1 MCTITFSKSHRS
13 TDITAD
19 SLWKSLFNR
28 RMLCLYP
35 KLLAILVHYQV
46 YFFKQKF
53 GLDWGPWHFCLI
65 LYIAFHV
72 FLAKEEKA
80 LIYYVYKSSHSCSL
94 AKFKFG
100 QTWKQYKFAYSS
112 GLAHS
117 AFVWVSIDRSLF
129 GGCDVLVKS
138 PLRILLAGTTGPQ
151 HQRHLWTLASTCMHY
166 LSRLLRCWCDWHSE
180 EWVEFCCH
188 TSLSKSKTL
197 V

>member
-100 QTWKQYKFAYSS
+100 QTWKQYKFAYSC
-112 GLAHS
+112 L
-117 AFVWVSIDRSLF
+117 VWH
-129 GGCDVLVKS
+129 
-138 PLRILLAGTTGPQ
+138 ILLLYGLVLTGLCLVAVMCWLSPPWESYWLGQLDHSTSAIYGLWRQLACTTYRGYCGVGATDTV
-151 HQRHLWTLASTCMHY
+151 R
-166 LSRLLRCWCDWHSE
+166 SE
-180 EWVEFCCH
+180 
-188 TSLSKSKTL
+188 
-197 V
+197 